1 MENLR
6 LLREDV
12 GLSQQKLADSIAKDL
27 TQQKIYQYE
36 NGIYEPDI
44 STLKALAD
52 FFSTSID
59 YIVGHTDIRRKIE
72 EVEEYA
78 LNGEEKKLVDR
89 FRRLPP
95 NHRET
100 VFMFL
105 DTLNKE

>member
-1 MENLR
+1 MDNLR
-6 LLREDV
+6 LLRECA
-12 GLSQQKLADSIAKDL
+12 GLSQQKLADYLIL
-27 TQQKIYQYE
+27 TQQKVHQYE

-44 STLKALAD
+44 ATLKAFAT
-52 FFSTSID
+52 FFETSID

-78 LNGEEKKLVDR
+78 LNSEEKKLVDR

-95 NHRET
+95 NNRET

>member
-6 LLREDV
+6 KLRENT
-12 GLSQQKLADSIAKDL
+12 GLSQQKVADQTGL
-27 TQQKIYQYE
+27 TQQKLHTYE
-36 NGIYEPDI
+36 TGAFEPDI